1 MSIVGPGRVGMTL
14 AYSLV
19 LKGLVRE
26 LVLVGANHGKARG
39 EAMDLNHSQSFLR
52 VPIEVT
58 AGGPSDVA
66 GSQVIAICASV
77 PMPEG
82 LLDRNELVA
91 GNARMMRELIP
102 QLVAAAPEAMIVML
116 SNPVDVMTWQALQL
130 SGLPPER
137 VMGIGT
143 LVDSARFREALSKE
157 LSIHADDLRSYVLG
171 EHGSTQFPAMSLA
184 QAGGEPLD
192 DTPERRALFAETIN
206 AGVEVFKLKGH
217 TCYAV
222 AAAAAACIE
231 SILFDEKRTLPLSIR
246 LEDLFGVSGVCLSV
260 PVVIGKS
267 GVERVL
273 RPPLNEGE
281 LASFRKSAEAVR
293 AVIVASG
300 LEDG

>member
-1 MSIVGPGRVGMTL
+1 MGPGRVGMTL
-14 AYSLV
+14 AYTLA

-26 LVLVGANHGKARG
+26 LVLVGSNREKARG

-58 AGGPSDVA
+58 AGGPDEVA
-66 GSQVIAICASV
+66 GSQVIAIAASV

-91 GNARMMRELIP
+91 GNAELMRELIP
-102 QLVAAAPEAMIVML
+102 QLVEAAPNAIMVML
-116 SNPVDVMTWQALQL
+116 SNPVDAMTWQALQL
-130 SGLPPER
+130 SGLPAER

-143 LVDSARFREALSKE
+143 LVDSARFRQALSKE

-171 EHGSTQFPAMSLA
+171 EHGSTQFPVMSLA
-184 QAGGEPLD
+184 QAGGEPLV
-192 DTPERRALFAETIN
+192 DTPARRALFAGTVK
-206 AGVEVFKLKGH
+206 AGVEVFKCKGH

-231 SILFDEKRTLPLSIR
+231 SILLDEKRTMPLSIR

-260 PVVIGKS
+260 PVVVGKS

-273 RPPLNEGE
+273 CPPLDEEE
-281 LASFRKSAEAVR
+281 LAAFRTSAEAVR
-293 AVIVASG
+293 AVIEAAG
-300 LEDG
+300 LEEG